1 MGTTIFTSLS
11 AEDFKQLLKETVKE
25 VLKEGLHQV
34 KDNLPEILNVKEAA
48 NFLRL
53 KLNTLYE
60 KTSRKLI
67 PHFKRGNK
75 LYFRKPELESWI
87 KEGKV
92 KTQDEIEGEAVT
104 YALTNR

>member
-1 MGTTIFTSLS
+1 MGTAIFTSLS
-11 AEDFKQLLKETVKE
+11 EDDFKRMLKETVKE
-25 VLKEGLHQV
+25 VLKEGIHQV
-34 KDNLPEILNVKEAA
+34 KDNLPDILNVKEAA

-92 KTQDEIEGEAVT
+92 
-104 YALTNR
+104 

>member
-1 MGTTIFTSLS
+1 MGTAIFTSLS
-11 AEDFKQLLKETVKE
+11 EDDFKRMLKETVKE
-25 VLKEGLHQV
+25 VLREGIHQV

-92 KTQDEIEGEAVT
+92 KTQDEMQGEAIT
-104 YALTNR
+104 YTLNNH

>member
-1 MGTTIFTSLS
+1 MTILTSLS
-11 AEDFKQLLKETVKE
+11 AEDFKKLLRETVKE
-25 VLKEGLHQV
+25 VLKEGVHQV

-87 KEGKV
+87 KDGKV